1 MFFVQTSTLP
11 QECTENLPKTWKALY
26 AKQPTPDQ
34 NSLWDKRIALMT
46 IPEKKFKIWAIHK
59 GEAKLV
65 KYETEAEGMKSLKE
79 MRDIEPICRNF
90 VLHVI

>member
-46 IPEKKFKIWAIHK
+46 IPAKK
-59 GEAKLV
+59 
-65 KYETEAEGMKSLKE
+65 KSKFEL
-79 MRDIEPICRNF
+79 PIRGKKNS
-90 VLHVI
+90 LGTRQKQKAWNP